1 MVTPFEPGPGRRR
14 LKVVARFHW
23 RVERSNLLRYTGQ
36 VSACYTRQVLFES
49 PGIAVVDF
57 RCTADNARNGPE
69 ELNPTHSIALIRRG
83 VFRRTHH
90 GDTVVADASHLVFC
104 NAEHPYQYSHPVP
117 GGDDCTIL
125 TLETPAALE
134 LVARHAPHDAENPE
148 RPFRRGHALVTPR
161 AAQLHYE
168 VVRLARQPDPS
179 LALEDAVAELAD
191 ESVRAAYGSTEGWR
205 RRRHVKAAR
214 QRRDLA
220 EATKLA
226 INRHL
231 DAPPSL
237 RTLAGALGCS
247 PFHLSR
253 SFHRVEGLSLR
264 EYVRRLRARV
274 AAHHLAHGTS
284 DLTELALRLGYT
296 DHSHFTNA
304 FRREWGHPPSQF
316 RSRHAR
322 R

>member
-1 MVTPFEPGPGRRR
+1 M
-14 LKVVARFHW
+14 
-23 RVERSNLLRYTGQ
+23 
-36 VSACYTRQVLFES
+36 SACYTRTVLFES
-49 PGIAVVDF
+49 SGIAVVDF
-57 RCTADNARNGPE
+57 RCTADNKTNGPE

-83 VFRRTHH
+83 VFKRTHR
-90 GDTVVADASHLVFC
+90 GDSVVADASHIVFC
-104 NAEHPYQYSHPVP
+104 NAADPYQYSHPVS

-125 TLETPAALE
+125 TMKTSVALE
-134 LVARHAPHDAENPE
+134 LIARHAPDEAENAE
-148 RPFRRGHALVTPR
+148 RPFSRGHALVTPR

-168 VVRLARQPDPS
+168 VVRLARTQDLS
-179 LALEDAVAELAD
+179 VTLEDAIAELAD
-191 ESVRAAYGSTEGWR
+191 ESVRASYGSSDGRR
-205 RRRHVKAAR
+205 RRRHVNAVR
-214 QRRDLA
+214 HRRDLA
-220 EATKLA
+220 EATKVA

-274 AAHHLAHGTS
+274 AAHHLARGSS

-322 R
+322 D